1 MGKFGF
7 REKWADPK
15 AISFAD
21 FQRLGQMWHDR
32 FHISCLSALKSGNY
46 MRIKNALYILSRIAK
61 VGPTLS
67 FQLCRGTAF
76 KLSAFQKCEDK

>member
-1 MGKFGF
+1 MQADEKVYTAECMGKFGF

-61 VGPTLS
+61 VGRTRCL
-67 FQLCRGTAF
+67 
-76 KLSAFQKCEDK
+76 